1 MLSPAVPS
9 ITRAT
14 HRFLVG
20 ADGAGQVATVAATS
34 FADAAAAYL
43 ETSAA
48 PLEAGELSITVEDL
62 ATGERQAFT
71 FNLA

>member
-1 MLSPAVPS
+1 MLRPAFPS
-9 ITRAT
+9 IVRAT
-14 HRFLVG
+14 RRFLVG

-48 PLEAGELSITVEDL
+48 PLEEGELSVTVEDV
-62 ATGERQAFT
+62 ATGERQAIT
-71 FNLA
+71 FDLA